1 MDRHSLASPDSTL
14 WPPLPLEEWEP
25 TYETVRRWAQVLG
38 KVRTALTPPVNH
50 WWHSSLRVTEW
61 GLSTGPVPHGGRR
74 FSLELSFATHRL
86 VLRTDEGWE
95 GGFDLV
101 PMTVAEFH
109 RRTMEVLAVRNLD
122 VRINPAPQELGDVTP
137 LDRDTRHVSYDPD
150 ATARLL
156 RILRSVD
163 KVFQETAWGFL
174 GKQSPSHFFWGAFD
188 LAVTRFSGRRNPVP
202 PADPVMG
209 EAYSHEVISHGFWPG
224 GDWPV
229 GGRVGEA
236 VFYAYAVPSPEGFAG
251 ARVEPPQAS
260 WSAAL
265 GEFLLPYDAVRTAP
279 DPRGALLAFM
289 RSTYEAAADAAGWDR
304 AALERQD

>member
-1 MDRHSLASPDSTL
+1 MARHPLASPDSTL

-38 KVRTALTPPVNH
+38 KVRTALTPPANH
-50 WWHSSLRVTEW
+50 WWHSSLRVSEW
-61 GLSTGPVPHGGRR
+61 GLSTGPVPHRGRR

-95 GGFDLV
+95 GGFDLA
-101 PMTVAEFH
+101 PLTVAEFYG
-109 RRTMEVLAVRNLD
+109 RTMDALAARGIE
-122 VRINPAPQELGDVTP
+122 VRIDPAPQELGDTTP
-137 LDRDTRHVSYDPD
+137 LDRDTRHASYDPD

-163 KVFQETAWGFL
+163 EVFQETGWGFL
-174 GKQSPSHFFWGAFD
+174 GKQSPTHFFWGAFD
-188 LAVTRFSGRRNPVP
+188 LAVTRFSGRRNPSP
-202 PADPVMG
+202 PDDPVMG

-251 ARVEPPQAS
+251 ARVTPAEAS
-260 WSAAL
+260 WSATL
-265 GEFLLPYDAVRTAP
+265 GEFLLPYEAVRTAS
-279 DPRGALLAFM
+279 DPRGALLDFM
-289 RSTYEAAADAAGWDR
+289 RTTYEAGADAAGWDR
-304 AALERQD
+304 TSLERFL